1 MAAGL
6 EPIEPYTKLTGQQRR
21 LVAEQL
27 AESYRAGHS
36 IRQLMAESGRSYGAV
51 HRLLGEAG
59 VTLRTRGGNN
69 RTVERV
75 NPHPIRLSG
84 GRAPWSGR

>member
-1 MAAGL
+1 MAAEL
-6 EPIEPYTKLTGQQRR
+6 KRIEPYLKLVGEQRR

-36 IRQLMAESGRSYGAV
+36 IRQLMAASGRSYGAV
-51 HRLLGEAG
+51 YRLLGEAG

-69 RTVERV
+69 RTAAG
-75 NPHPIRLSG
+75 PDH
-84 GRAPWSGR
+84 RARWSGR

>member
-6 EPIEPYTKLTGQQRR
+6 EPIEPYIKLAGEQRR
-21 LVAEQL
+21 RVAEQL

-51 HRLLGEAG
+51 YRLLGEAG
-59 VTLRTRGGNN
+59 VIMRTRGGNN
-69 RTVERV
+69 RTVDRAD
-75 NPHPIRLSG
+75 PHPTRLSG